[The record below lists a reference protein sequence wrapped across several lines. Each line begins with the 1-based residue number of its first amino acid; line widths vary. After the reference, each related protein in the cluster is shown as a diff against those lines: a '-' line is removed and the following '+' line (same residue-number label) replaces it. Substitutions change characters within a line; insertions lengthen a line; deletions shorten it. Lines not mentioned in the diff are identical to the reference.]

1 MLLWRLTLG
10 PLFIVGLMGILWAD
24 LRFHDAAPL
33 LWLMCIGLCLR
44 GVWELDQLF
53 KTRAFKTRFWPPA
66 LCTAAIL
73 SANWIPHWVPS
84 LSPDFVAIGS
94 LGPMV
99 LAIGLSVMCLFG
111 DVAYR
116 YREPGQAM
124 ETLGAELLMILYVG
138 LLASLTI
145 QLRWVGVPEL
155 GYTPF
160 GSLIVVAKTGDIF
173 AYFAGR
179 LFGRSKLVPHIS
191 PGKTWAGFR
200 GAVVG
205 SVLISCLWFSLAVPA
220 WAPGY
225 RVPPLWAAMLYG
237 LLIGLAGLLGDLCE
251 SLIKRDVGKKDSSSL
266 FPGFG
271 GILDILDSVLFPG
284 PLAFVLWLWLPLK

>member
-1 MLLWRLTLG
+1 MLRWRLTLG
-10 PLFIVGLMGILWAD
+10 PLFIAALVGILRAD
-24 LRFHDAAPL
+24 LLFGDAAPL
-33 LWLMCIGLCLR
+33 LWLLCLALCLR
-44 GVWELDQLF
+44 GVWELNELF
-53 KTRAFKTRFWPPA
+53 KTRSFRTRFWPPA
-66 LCTAAIL
+66 LCTTLIL
-73 SANWIPHWVPS
+73 SANWLPH
-84 LSPDFVAIGS
+84 LGLNLGS
-94 LGPMV
+94 EIEALGFLGPTL
-99 LAIGLSVMCLFG
+99 LATGLSTMLLFG

-138 LLASLTI
+138 VLASLTI
-145 QLRWVGVPEL
+145 QLRWVGTPEL

-160 GSLIVVAKTGDIF
+160 GSLVLVAKAGDIA

-200 GAVVG
+200 GAIVG
-205 SVLISCLWFSLAVPA
+205 SVLASCLWFGLAVPA
-220 WAPGY
+220 YVAGY
-225 RVPPLWAAMLYG
+225 TAPPLWAAMIYG
-237 LLIGLAGLLGDLCE
+237 LLIGLSGLLGDLCE

-284 PLAFVLWLWLPLK
+284 PLAFILWLVLPLK